1 MAQLF
6 GKNYQEAGSSS
17 SPLLLRSNG
26 EIKLQWGNKFID
38 LVKNGKINSEAKD
51 CIFTVDTSDE
61 IKANGIYLVTED
73 SSIWI
78 NVEGTKAK
86 LSDNDTTYVSFLT
99 EQETTPEQ
107 KQQALTNLGLI
118 YENIDALNKANLVT
132 GLAYVV
138 ESNKLYL
145 IQNKVVSEYQVASAL
160 PTSGKFDD
168 LTISNLTIK
177 NDTINSNQL
186 SFTIGNIQYLQLK
199 NSQIICSMP
208 LLSDTI
214 QSSNYIY
221 NSSGFSLSYKQGKSS
236 LDIDS
241 INWRNIESELP
252 KNQKEYIEYTIIGEY
267 NIVTSTQQ
275 VSSNNST
282 YNYRFNLKY
291 PNTLSVNDFIEAEI
305 NTTYNVYLIKEEI
318 KEVKN
323 GTDVI
328 NQNWFY
334 LNKNLPAG
342 FILKVVL
349 DDDSIVYYGSEAVG
363 GVLKLENSNNIESKH
378 VVSAQLVVKKE
389 EAGVVAYIPST
400 KYFVDVT
407 TRQKHSNKPLEC
419 EIIEVNDKYIIVS
432 PLDQEAGG
440 DIIASSQFKIYKA
453 RVPQFIQ
460 GEGFLVLREWD
471 SENNKYIYHTKI
483 GTISTKEFKDVLQAE
498 WQEDLDDKP
507 NIEYSKVGIYSDN
520 FIGIN
525 SQLYNAVFKKG
536 QLYPRYDKD
545 LTIPEGTKKDYKL
558 NKKFDTVIPNL
569 KWIKQLMD
577 IVTPIGTIVAWHGDS
592 IPKGWSICDGSNGTP
607 NLIGKFIK
615 ADTSEKQDNE
625 TDLDNDNKLLLRKEH
640 LPEHHHPHKPHNH
653 ILSGSHTYTDTI
665 YHNTYIG
672 SSTTVGSASEDNS
685 TSAIGSMSYGGRAS
699 ETVSITV
706 NGSDFKVSNK
716 TSEEQSV
723 NWENKKIKIEPHA
736 YSLVF
741 IMKYQNLYDMY
752 NI

>member
-6 GKNYQEAGSSS
+6 GKNYQEVGSSS

-38 LVKNGKINSEAKD
+38 LIKNGKINSEAKD
-51 CIFTVDTSDE
+51 YIFTVDTSDE

-78 NVEGTKAK
+78 NVEGTKTK
-86 LSDNDTTYVSFLT
+86 LNNTDTTYVSFLT

-118 YENIDALNKANLVT
+118 YENINALNKANLVT

-160 PTSGKFDD
+160 PASGKFDD

-186 SFTIGNIQYLQLK
+186 SFTIGKTQYLQLK

-275 VSSNNST
+275 VSSD
-282 YNYRFNLKY
+282 NYQFNLKY

-318 KEVKN
+318 KEVKQEKEVKTET
-323 GTDVI
+323 GTKTETDVI

-334 LNKNLPAG
+334 LNKNLPEG

-349 DDDSIVYYGSEAVG
+349 DDGSIAYYGSEAVG
-363 GVLKLENSNNIESKH
+363 EVLKLENSNNIESKH

-389 EAGVVAYIPST
+389 EVGVVTYVPST

-407 TRQKHSNKPLEC
+407 TSQKHSNKPLEC
-419 EIIEVNDKYIIVS
+419 KIVEVNNKYIIVS

-440 DIIASSQFKIYKA
+440 DIIASGQFKIYQA

-460 GEGFLVLREWD
+460 GEGFLALRKWD
-471 SENNKYIYHTKI
+471 SVNNKYVYHTI
-483 GTISTKEFKDVLQAE
+483 MGTYKESEFGIS
-498 WQEDLDDKP
+498 DDTNDKF
-507 NIEYSKVGIYSDN
+507 GFYSDDVKVA
-520 FIGIN
+520 GI
-525 SQLYNAVFKKG
+525 SLSGAKFSG
-536 QLYPRYDKD
+536 QLPSFTETKPD
-545 LTIPEGTKKDYKL
+545 TIANNQFPTMEIVNEKIKKAVDDAG
-558 NKKFDTVIPNL
+558 DTNISLISKNSL
-569 KWIKQLMD
+569 
-577 IVTPIGTIVAWHGDS
+577 
-592 IPKGWSICDGSNGTP
+592 PKGSIIMFNSAENIPDKWQICDGTNGTP
-607 NLIGKFIK
+607 NLIDKFIK
-615 ADTSEKQDNE
+615 AGTTLKEESIELTKYTNSTE
-625 TDLDNDNKLLLRKEH
+625 TPGETT
-640 LPEHHHPHKPHNH
+640 PEQ
-653 ILSGSHTYTDTI
+653 
-665 YHNTYIG
+665 
-672 SSTTVGSASEDNS
+672 SEDNK
-685 TSAIGSMSYGGRAS
+685 YKL
-699 ETVSITV
+699 
-706 NGSDFKVSNK
+706 D
-716 TSEEQSV
+716 
-723 NWENKKIKIEPHA
+723 A
-736 YSLVF
+736 YSLIF
-741 IMKYQNLYDMY
+741 IMKMK
-752 NI
+752 

>member
-38 LVKNGKINSEAKD
+38 LIKNGKINSEAKD
-51 CIFTVDTSDE
+51 YIFTVDTSDE

-78 NVEGTKAK
+78 NVEGTKTK
-86 LSDNDTTYVSFLT
+86 LNNTDTTYVSFLT

-160 PTSGKFDD
+160 PASGKFDD

-186 SFTIGNIQYLQLK
+186 SFTIGKTQYLQLK

-275 VSSNNST
+275 VSSDNST
-282 YNYRFNLKY
+282 YNYQFNLKY

-318 KEVKN
+318 KEVKQEKEVKTETET
-323 GTDVI
+323 GTKTETDVI

-334 LNKNLPAG
+334 LNKNLPEG

-349 DDDSIVYYGSEAVG
+349 DDGSIAYYGSEAVG
-363 GVLKLENSNNIESKH
+363 EVLKLENSNNIESKH

-389 EAGVVAYIPST
+389 EVGVVTYVPST

-407 TRQKHSNKPLEC
+407 TSQKHSNKPLEC
-419 EIIEVNDKYIIVS
+419 KIVEVNNKYIIVS
-432 PLDQEAGG
+432 SLDQEAGG
-440 DIIASSQFKIYKA
+440 DIIASGQFKIYQA

-460 GEGFLVLREWD
+460 GERFLALRKWD
-471 SENNKYIYHTKI
+471 SVNNKYVYHTII
-483 GTISTKEFKDVLQAE
+483 GTYKESEFGIS
-498 WQEDLDDKP
+498 DDTNDKF
-507 NIEYSKVGIYSDN
+507 GFYSDDVKVT
-520 FIGIN
+520 GI
-525 SQLYNAVFKKG
+525 SLSGAKFSG
-536 QLYPRYDKD
+536 QLPSFTETKPD
-545 LTIPEGTKKDYKL
+545 TIANNQFPTMEIVNEKIKKAVDDAG
-558 NKKFDTVIPNL
+558 DTNISLISKNSL
-569 KWIKQLMD
+569 
-577 IVTPIGTIVAWHGDS
+577 
-592 IPKGWSICDGSNGTP
+592 PKGSIIMFNSAENIPDKWQICDGTNGTP
-607 NLIGKFIK
+607 NLIDKFIK
-615 ADTSEKQDNE
+615 AGTTLKEESIELTKYTNSTE
-625 TDLDNDNKLLLRKEH
+625 TPGETT
-640 LPEHHHPHKPHNH
+640 PEQ
-653 ILSGSHTYTDTI
+653 
-665 YHNTYIG
+665 
-672 SSTTVGSASEDNS
+672 SEDNK
-685 TSAIGSMSYGGRAS
+685 YKL
-699 ETVSITV
+699 
-706 NGSDFKVSNK
+706 D
-716 TSEEQSV
+716 
-723 NWENKKIKIEPHA
+723 A
-736 YSLVF
+736 YSLIF
-741 IMKYQNLYDMY
+741 IMKMK
-752 NI
+752 

>member
-38 LVKNGKINSEAKD
+38 LIKNGKINSEAKD
-51 CIFTVDTSDE
+51 YIFTVDTSDE

-78 NVEGTKAK
+78 NVEGTKTK
-86 LSDNDTTYVSFLT
+86 LNNTDTTYVSFLT

-118 YENIDALNKANLVT
+118 YENINALNKANLVT

-160 PTSGKFDD
+160 PASGKFDD

-186 SFTIGNIQYLQLK
+186 SFTIGKTQYLQLK

-267 NIVTSTQQ
+267 NIVTSTQR
-275 VSSNNST
+275 VSSDNST
-282 YNYRFNLKY
+282 YNYQFNLKY

-318 KEVKN
+318 KEVKQEKEVKTETET
-323 GTDVI
+323 GTKTETDVI

-334 LNKNLPAG
+334 LNKNLPEG

-349 DDDSIVYYGSEAVG
+349 DDGSIAYYGSEAVG
-363 GVLKLENSNNIESKH
+363 EVLKLENSNNIESKH

-389 EAGVVAYIPST
+389 EVGVVTYVPST

-407 TRQKHSNKPLEC
+407 TSQKHSNKPLEC
-419 EIIEVNDKYIIVS
+419 KIVEVNNKYIIVS

-440 DIIASSQFKIYKA
+440 DIIASGQFKIYQA

-460 GEGFLVLREWD
+460 GEGFLALRKWD
-471 SENNKYIYHTKI
+471 SVNNKYVYHTII
-483 GTISTKEFKDVLQAE
+483 GTYKESEFGIS
-498 WQEDLDDKP
+498 DDTNDKF
-507 NIEYSKVGIYSDN
+507 GFYSDDVKVT
-520 FIGIN
+520 GI
-525 SQLYNAVFKKG
+525 SLSGAKFSG
-536 QLYPRYDKD
+536 QLPSFTETKPD
-545 LTIPEGTKKDYKL
+545 TIANNQFPTMEIVNEKIKKAVDDAG
-558 NKKFDTVIPNL
+558 DTNISLISKNSL
-569 KWIKQLMD
+569 
-577 IVTPIGTIVAWHGDS
+577 
-592 IPKGWSICDGSNGTP
+592 PKGSIIMFNSAENIPDKWQICDGTNGTP
-607 NLIGKFIK
+607 NLIDKFIK
-615 ADTSEKQDNE
+615 AGTTLKEESIELTKYTNSTE
-625 TDLDNDNKLLLRKEH
+625 TPGETT
-640 LPEHHHPHKPHNH
+640 PEQ
-653 ILSGSHTYTDTI
+653 
-665 YHNTYIG
+665 
-672 SSTTVGSASEDNS
+672 SEDNK
-685 TSAIGSMSYGGRAS
+685 YKL
-699 ETVSITV
+699 
-706 NGSDFKVSNK
+706 D
-716 TSEEQSV
+716 
-723 NWENKKIKIEPHA
+723 A
-736 YSLVF
+736 YSLIF
-741 IMKYQNLYDMY
+741 IMKMK
-752 NI
+752 

>member
-38 LVKNGKINSEAKD
+38 LIKNGKINSEAKD
-51 CIFTVDTSDE
+51 YIFTVDTSDE

-78 NVEGTKAK
+78 NVEGTKTK
-86 LSDNDTTYVSFLT
+86 LNNTDTTYVSFLT

-160 PTSGKFDD
+160 PASGKFDD

-186 SFTIGNIQYLQLK
+186 SFTIGKTQYLQLK

-275 VSSNNST
+275 VSSDNST
-282 YNYRFNLKY
+282 YNYQFNLKY

-318 KEVKN
+318 KEVKQEKEAET
-323 GTDVI
+323 GTKTETDVI

-334 LNKNLPAG
+334 LNKNLPEG

-349 DDDSIVYYGSEAVG
+349 DDGSIAYYGSEAVG
-363 GVLKLENSNNIESKH
+363 EVLKLENSNNIESKH

-389 EAGVVAYIPST
+389 EVGVVTYVPST

-407 TRQKHSNKPLEC
+407 TSQKHSNKPLEC
-419 EIIEVNDKYIIVS
+419 KIVEVNNKYIIVS
-432 PLDQEAGG
+432 SLDQEAGG
-440 DIIASSQFKIYKA
+440 DIMASGQFKIYQA

-460 GEGFLVLREWD
+460 GEGFLALRKWD
-471 SENNKYIYHTKI
+471 SVNNKYVYHTII
-483 GTISTKEFKDVLQAE
+483 GTYKESEFGIS
-498 WQEDLDDKP
+498 DDTSDKF
-507 NIEYSKVGIYSDN
+507 GFYSDDVK
-520 FIGIN
+520 ITGI
-525 SQLYNAVFKKG
+525 SLSGAKFSG
-536 QLYPRYDKD
+536 QLPSFTETKPD
-545 LTIPEGTKKDYKL
+545 TIANNQFPTMEIVNEKIKKAVDDAG
-558 NKKFDTVIPNL
+558 DTNISLISKNSL
-569 KWIKQLMD
+569 
-577 IVTPIGTIVAWHGDS
+577 
-592 IPKGWSICDGSNGTP
+592 PKGSIIMFNSAENIPDKWQICDGTNGTP
-607 NLIGKFIK
+607 NLIDKFIK
-615 ADTSEKQDNE
+615 AGTTLKEESIELTKYTNSTE
-625 TDLDNDNKLLLRKEH
+625 TPGETT
-640 LPEHHHPHKPHNH
+640 PEQ
-653 ILSGSHTYTDTI
+653 
-665 YHNTYIG
+665 
-672 SSTTVGSASEDNS
+672 SEDNK
-685 TSAIGSMSYGGRAS
+685 YKL
-699 ETVSITV
+699 
-706 NGSDFKVSNK
+706 D
-716 TSEEQSV
+716 
-723 NWENKKIKIEPHA
+723 A
-736 YSLVF
+736 YSLIF
-741 IMKYQNLYDMY
+741 IMKMK
-752 NI
+752 

>member
-6 GKNYQEAGSSS
+6 GKNYQEVGSSS

-38 LVKNGKINSEAKD
+38 LIKNGKINSEAKD
-51 CIFTVDTSDE
+51 YIFTVDTSDE

-78 NVEGTKAK
+78 NVEGTKTK
-86 LSDNDTTYVSFLT
+86 LNNTDTTYVSFLT

-160 PTSGKFDD
+160 PASGKFDD

-186 SFTIGNIQYLQLK
+186 SFTIGKTQYLQLK

-275 VSSNNST
+275 VSSDNST
-282 YNYRFNLKY
+282 YNYQFNLKH

-318 KEVKN
+318 KEVKQEKEVKTETKTE
-323 GTDVI
+323 TDVI

-334 LNKNLPAG
+334 LNKNLPEG

-349 DDDSIVYYGSEAVG
+349 DDGSIAYYGSEAVG
-363 GVLKLENSNNIESKH
+363 EVLKLENSNNIESKH

-389 EAGVVAYIPST
+389 EVGVVTYVPST

-407 TRQKHSNKPLEC
+407 TSQKHSNKPLEC
-419 EIIEVNDKYIIVS
+419 KIVEVNNKYIIVS

-440 DIIASSQFKIYKA
+440 DIIASSQFKIYQA

-460 GEGFLVLREWD
+460 GEGFLALRKWD
-471 SENNKYIYHTKI
+471 SVNNKYVYHTII
-483 GTISTKEFKDVLQAE
+483 GTYKESEFGIS
-498 WQEDLDDKP
+498 DDTNDKF
-507 NIEYSKVGIYSDN
+507 GFYSDDVKVT
-520 FIGIN
+520 GISLN
-525 SQLYNAVFKKG
+525 GAKFSG
-536 QLYPRYDKD
+536 QLPSFTETKPD
-545 LTIPEGTKKDYKL
+545 TIANNQFPTMEIVNEKIKKAVDDAG
-558 NKKFDTVIPNL
+558 DTNISLISKNSL
-569 KWIKQLMD
+569 
-577 IVTPIGTIVAWHGDS
+577 
-592 IPKGWSICDGSNGTP
+592 PKGSIIMFNSAENIPDKWQICDGTNGTP
-607 NLIGKFIK
+607 NLIDKFIK
-615 ADTSEKQDNE
+615 AGTTLKEESIELTKYTNSTE
-625 TDLDNDNKLLLRKEH
+625 TPGETT
-640 LPEHHHPHKPHNH
+640 PEQ
-653 ILSGSHTYTDTI
+653 
-665 YHNTYIG
+665 
-672 SSTTVGSASEDNS
+672 SEDNK
-685 TSAIGSMSYGGRAS
+685 YKL
-699 ETVSITV
+699 
-706 NGSDFKVSNK
+706 D
-716 TSEEQSV
+716 
-723 NWENKKIKIEPHA
+723 A
-736 YSLVF
+736 YSLIF
-741 IMKYQNLYDMY
+741 IMKMK
-752 NI
+752 

>member
-38 LVKNGKINSEAKD
+38 LIKNGKINSEAKD
-51 CIFTVDTSDE
+51 YIFTVDTSDE

-78 NVEGTKAK
+78 NVEGTKTK
-86 LSDNDTTYVSFLT
+86 LNNTDTTYVSFLT

-118 YENIDALNKANLVT
+118 YENINALNKANLVT

-160 PTSGKFDD
+160 PASGKFDD

-186 SFTIGNIQYLQLK
+186 SFTIGKTQYLQLK

-275 VSSNNST
+275 VSSD
-282 YNYRFNLKY
+282 NYQFNLKY
-291 PNTLSVNDFIEAEI
+291 PNTLSVNDFIEVEI

-318 KEVKN
+318 KEVKQEKEVKTET
-323 GTDVI
+323 GTKTETDVI

-334 LNKNLPAG
+334 LNKNLPEG

-349 DDDSIVYYGSEAVG
+349 DDGSIAYYGSEAVG
-363 GVLKLENSNNIESKH
+363 EVLKLENSNNIESKH

-389 EAGVVAYIPST
+389 EVGVVTYVPST

-407 TRQKHSNKPLEC
+407 TSQKHSNKPLEC
-419 EIIEVNDKYIIVS
+419 KIVEVNNKYIIVS

-440 DIIASSQFKIYKA
+440 DIIASGQFKIYQA

-460 GEGFLVLREWD
+460 GEGFLALRKWD
-471 SENNKYIYHTKI
+471 SVNNKYVYHTII
-483 GTISTKEFKDVLQAE
+483 GTYKESEFGIS
-498 WQEDLDDKP
+498 DDTNDKF
-507 NIEYSKVGIYSDN
+507 GFYSDDVKVT
-520 FIGIN
+520 GI
-525 SQLYNAVFKKG
+525 SLSGAKFSG
-536 QLYPRYDKD
+536 QLPSFTETKPD
-545 LTIPEGTKKDYKL
+545 TIANNQFPTMEIVNEKIKKAVDDAG
-558 NKKFDTVIPNL
+558 DTNISLISKNSL
-569 KWIKQLMD
+569 
-577 IVTPIGTIVAWHGDS
+577 
-592 IPKGWSICDGSNGTP
+592 PKGSIIMFNSAENIPDKWQICDGTNGTP
-607 NLIGKFIK
+607 NLIDKFIK
-615 ADTSEKQDNE
+615 AGTTLKEESIELTKYTNSTE
-625 TDLDNDNKLLLRKEH
+625 TPGETT
-640 LPEHHHPHKPHNH
+640 PEQ
-653 ILSGSHTYTDTI
+653 
-665 YHNTYIG
+665 
-672 SSTTVGSASEDNS
+672 SEDNK
-685 TSAIGSMSYGGRAS
+685 YKL
-699 ETVSITV
+699 
-706 NGSDFKVSNK
+706 D
-716 TSEEQSV
+716 
-723 NWENKKIKIEPHA
+723 A
-736 YSLVF
+736 YSLIF
-741 IMKYQNLYDMY
+741 IMKMK
-752 NI
+752 

>member
-38 LVKNGKINSEAKD
+38 LIKNGKINSEAKD
-51 CIFTVDTSDE
+51 YIFTVDTSDE

-78 NVEGTKAK
+78 NVEGTKTK
-86 LSDNDTTYVSFLT
+86 LNNTDTTYVSFLT

-132 GLAYVV
+132 GLAYVA

-160 PTSGKFDD
+160 PASGKFDD

-186 SFTIGNIQYLQLK
+186 SFTIGKTQYLQLK
-199 NSQIICSMP
+199 NSQIICSIP

-275 VSSNNST
+275 VSSDNST
-282 YNYRFNLKY
+282 YNYQFNLKY

-318 KEVKN
+318 KEVKQEKEVKTET
-323 GTDVI
+323 GTKTETETDVI

-334 LNKNLPAG
+334 LNKNLPEG

-349 DDDSIVYYGSEAVG
+349 DDGSIAYYGSEAVG
-363 GVLKLENSNNIESKH
+363 EVLKLENSNNIESKH

-389 EAGVVAYIPST
+389 EVGVVTYVPST

-407 TRQKHSNKPLEC
+407 TSQKHSNKPLEC
-419 EIIEVNDKYIIVS
+419 KIVEVNNKYIIVS

-440 DIIASSQFKIYKA
+440 DIIASGQFKIYQA

-460 GEGFLVLREWD
+460 GEGFLALRKWD
-471 SENNKYIYHTKI
+471 SVNNKYVYPTII
-483 GTISTKEFKDVLQAE
+483 GTYKESEFGIS
-498 WQEDLDDKP
+498 DDTNDKF
-507 NIEYSKVGIYSDN
+507 GFYSDDVKVT
-520 FIGIN
+520 GI
-525 SQLYNAVFKKG
+525 SLSGAKFSG
-536 QLYPRYDKD
+536 QLPSFTETKPD
-545 LTIPEGTKKDYKL
+545 TIANNQFPTMEIVNEKIKKAVDDAG
-558 NKKFDTVIPNL
+558 DTNISLISKNSL
-569 KWIKQLMD
+569 
-577 IVTPIGTIVAWHGDS
+577 
-592 IPKGWSICDGSNGTP
+592 PKGSIIMFNSAENIPDKWQICDGTNGTP
-607 NLIGKFIK
+607 NLIDKFIK
-615 ADTSEKQDNE
+615 AGTTLKEESIELTKYINSTE
-625 TDLDNDNKLLLRKEH
+625 TPGE
-640 LPEHHHPHKPHNH
+640 
-653 ILSGSHTYTDTI
+653 
-665 YHNTYIG
+665 
-672 SSTTVGSASEDNS
+672 TTPGQSEDNK
-685 TSAIGSMSYGGRAS
+685 YKL
-699 ETVSITV
+699 
-706 NGSDFKVSNK
+706 D
-716 TSEEQSV
+716 
-723 NWENKKIKIEPHA
+723 A
-736 YSLVF
+736 YSLIF
-741 IMKYQNLYDMY
+741 IMKMK
-752 NI
+752 